1 MIRIP
6 TIKPSQAQL
15 LVTVAGAGIA
25 VLGYFFPALIPALAP
40 LGKLLWAG
48 GFTTVGAGAVQIVQK
63 PKLGGP

>member
-6 TIKPSQAQL
+6 TIKPSQTQFITTA
-15 LVTVAGAGIA
+15 AGVGIA

-48 GFTTVGAGAVQIVQK
+48 GFFTGGVGAVQLVQK